1 MCGIFCA
8 GENRLTDE
16 SNNDILNRDG
26 LTDESKGAL
35 AMSFEAYEKITE
47 EKRNRI
53 LSTGIKEFSGKS
65 YKDVSTDHITKACGI
80 SKGLLFHYFGSKRE
94 FYFYCLEKALERLTA
109 RTGDTTQAD
118 DFYDVLFSSMDR
130 KMQLCTRYGDEM
142 HLVNMAS
149 RDASEEIAERK
160 NEIFQAYTA
169 RVKQESSETLKRA
182 LAMLDYKDGIN
193 IQKTSEG
200 LSIYIHAVLNRYLLL
215 YQQMPDAFF
224 ENTEKIRE
232 EMKLY
237 LDLMLFGVCREQER
251 KRGNGG

>member
-1 MCGIFCA
+1 M
-8 GENRLTDE
+8 
-16 SNNDILNRDG
+16 
-26 LTDESKGAL
+26 
-35 AMSFEAYEKITE
+35 
-47 EKRNRI
+47 
-53 LSTGIKEFSGKS
+53 
-65 YKDVSTDHITKACGI
+65 
-80 SKGLLFHYFGSKRE
+80 
-94 FYFYCLEKALERLTA
+94 ERLTA
-109 RTGDTTQAD
+109 RTGDTTQAG
-118 DFYDVLFSSMDR
+118 DFYDILFSSMDR

-160 NEIFQAYTA
+160 NEILQAYTVG
-169 RVKQESSETLKRA
+169 VKKDSSETLKRA

-193 IQKTSEG
+193 IRKTAEG